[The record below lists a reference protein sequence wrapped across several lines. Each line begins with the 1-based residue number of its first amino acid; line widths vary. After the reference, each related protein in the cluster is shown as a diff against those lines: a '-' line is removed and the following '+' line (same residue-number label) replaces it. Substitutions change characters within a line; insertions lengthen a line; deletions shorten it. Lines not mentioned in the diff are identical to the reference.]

1 MKLIKNS
8 KLDPPSKTKKQ
19 LFPKKEKKKKTNKK
33 RELSKDQK
41 KGFLFDLK
49 SNFSQIGA
57 FPENRKYSDWFP
69 KYLKFVSSN
78 ISNKFPEAPK
88 QRF

>member
-1 MKLIKNS
+1 MLPDEIDQKLKARSPFKN
-8 KLDPPSKTKKQ
+8 KKQ
-19 LFPKKEKKKKTNKK
+19 LFPKKEKKNKKTNKQ

-57 FPENRKYSDWFP
+57 FPENRKYSD
-69 KYLKFVSSN
+69 
-78 ISNKFPEAPK
+78 
-88 QRF
+88 